1 MSIIDTLRTD
11 RTEADAA
18 YSAALNAKGFAA
30 MTAEEQAL
38 YLSAANKGTYKAL
51 DFNRVNEAALYVQ
64 SRLAAA
70 GVTVALSFRTW
81 ADTDIPRASELE
93 TYRQNIIALR
103 AALAVLPG
111 TPAVPESIPALTIEE
126 ANHIEQI
133 LLNIDSMLDLM
144 AAAPIFSGEIYAG
157 EV

>member
-1 MSIIDTLRTD
+1 MSIIDTLITD

-70 GVTVALSFRTW
+70 GVTVALSLRTW

-103 AALAVLPG
+103 SALAVLPG
-111 TPAVPESIPALTIEE
+111 TPPVPESIPALTIEE

>member
-1 MSIIDTLRTD
+1 MSIIDTLITD
-11 RTEADAA
+11 RTEADKARVLQ
-18 YSAALNAKGFAA
+18 LNAKGWAA

-38 YLSAANKGTYKAL
+38 YLSDQLKGAYTVHDL
-51 DFNRVNEAALYVQ
+51 TRVETACVY
-64 SRLAAA
+64 LAERINAA
-70 GVTVALSFRTW
+70 GVAVSVTPHEWEDKDFTINSQL
-81 ADTDIPRASELE
+81 AS
-93 TYRQNIIALR
+93 YRQNIVALR

-111 TPAVPESIPALTIEE
+111 TPSVPESIPALTIEE

>member
-1 MSIIDTLRTD
+1 MSILNTLITD
-11 RTEADAA
+11 RTEQDAIL
-18 YSAALNAKGFAA
+18 AASLNARGLQN
-30 MTAEEQAL
+30 MTIEEQAF
-38 YLSAANKGTYKAL
+38 YVSAANKGTYKAL

-70 GVTVALSFRTW
+70 GVTVALSLRTW

-111 TPAVPESIPALTIEE
+111 TPPVPESIPALTIEE

>member
-1 MSIIDTLRTD
+1 MSIIDTLITD
-11 RTEADAA
+11 RTAADKAQA
-18 YSAALNAKGFAA
+18 EQLNAKGWEN
-30 MTAEEQAL
+30 MTSEERTL
-38 YLSAANKGTYKAL
+38 YLSDQLKGAYKAS
-51 DFNRVNEAALYVQ
+51 DFNRVEAAVEYVA
-64 SRLAAA
+64 SKINAS
-70 GVTVALSFRTW
+70 GTIVVVSTRTW
-81 ADTDIPRASELE
+81 ADSDVPTAEE
-93 TYRQNIIALR
+93 YEAYRQNIVALR

-111 TPAVPESIPALTIEE
+111 TPSVPESIPALTIEE